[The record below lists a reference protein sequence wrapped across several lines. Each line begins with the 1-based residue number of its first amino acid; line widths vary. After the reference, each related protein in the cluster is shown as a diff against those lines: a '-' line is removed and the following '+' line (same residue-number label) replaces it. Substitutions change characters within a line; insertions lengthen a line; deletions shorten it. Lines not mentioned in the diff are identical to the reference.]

1 MVEID
6 SIMEAKW
13 NLGYFMP
20 NLTIKNVPDDLYEK
34 LKENAREHGRSMNNE
49 VISCLKRAVSGG
61 RIDPEAFL
69 ARVDALQKEL
79 SLPPLTDKILKKARD
94 EGRP

>member
-1 MVEID
+1 MGFLV
-6 SIMEAKW
+6 
-13 NLGYFMP
+13 P
-20 NLTIKNVPDDLYEK
+20 NMTIKNVPDELYEK
-34 LKENAREHGRSMNNE
+34 LKESAQAHGRSINSE
-49 VISCLKRAVSGG
+49 VVYCLKRSLQGG

-79 SLPPLTDKILKKARD
+79 SLPPLTDKILRKARE